1 MSSQDDKAIEPSV
14 LTPAQTSLFL
24 HLLSLPQTHYFSI
37 CSLLPRVQFRLV
49 TSFFF
54 FWPSSMQAG
63 DEASSSLGMDAL
75 LLNTWVYWG
84 SLESAEQINV
94 IRSQSALKKTQSP
107 LYIGLYWCVCTCTCN
122 IARASLS
129 MHMCVYMLA
138 LGAIRGYKYLTWTS
152 SGSDLFSHQTSE
164 ALQMWCVHHSSVLHD
179 WPINCFLLSLR
190 ASLLHNTDTHCA
202 IFHPFIWTN
211 AKCACKQE
219 SIESDRVE
227 VDVKWTECVCTSTAA
242 ARCLIRGKSGLRKN
256 QSCCWPSLF
265 AAPGVSRA
273 PGH

>member
-49 TSFFF
+49 TSFFLAFQHAGWRRSIF
-54 FWPSSMQAG
+54 FPG
-63 DEASSSLGMDAL
+63 YGCTLPKYLSLVCWSDG
-75 LLNTWVYWG
+75 WG

-94 IRSQSALKKTQSP
+94 IRSQSALKKTVCVP
-107 LYIGLYWCVCTCTCN
+107 APATLHVHLYQC
-122 IARASLS
+122 
-129 MHMCVYMLA
+129 MCVYVLA